1 MFMKENDC
9 FFFVLL
15 IIFQEIKKRSSQ
27 IGSYNCNSTREAG
40 KIQDFMRFELL
51 PSNIAVRCFKHDH
64 FELSNNERERG
75 FSFLI
80 KLSINIR
87 HPKEDNSVH
96 NQMLASECLIIML
109 IN

>member
-27 IGSYNCNSTREAG
+27 VGSYNCNSTREAG

-51 PSNIAVRCFKHDH
+51 PSNIAVRCFKT
-64 FELSNNERERG
+64 
-75 FSFLI
+75 
-80 KLSINIR
+80 
-87 HPKEDNSVH
+87 
-96 NQMLASECLIIML
+96 
-109 IN
+109 

>member
-1 MFMKENDC
+1 MTV

-27 IGSYNCNSTREAG
+27 ISSYNCNSTREAG
-40 KIQDFMRFELL
+40 KIQDFMRFE
-51 PSNIAVRCFKHDH
+51 HDH

-80 KLSINIR
+80 KLSINIT

>member
-1 MFMKENDC
+1 MTV

-51 PSNIAVRCFKHDH
+51 PSDIAVRCFKT
-64 FELSNNERERG
+64 
-75 FSFLI
+75 
-80 KLSINIR
+80 
-87 HPKEDNSVH
+87 
-96 NQMLASECLIIML
+96 
-109 IN
+109 